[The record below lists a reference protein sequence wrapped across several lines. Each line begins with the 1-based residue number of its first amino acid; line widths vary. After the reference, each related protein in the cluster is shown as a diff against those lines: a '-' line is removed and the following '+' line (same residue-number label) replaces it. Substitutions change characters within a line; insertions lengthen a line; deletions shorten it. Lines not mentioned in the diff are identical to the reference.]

1 METLKSLRKQNKI
14 KQDDMAKTLN
24 LARSTYQSY
33 EYGVAE
39 PDINTLIKM
48 ADFFDVS
55 LDYLCGRPNNN
66 LIFTDSL
73 SPNKK
78 QLIDMIKNLSEDE
91 TLIAIGW
98 VARLTN
104 KPIDDILKKVK

>member
-1 METLKSLRKQNKI
+1 MELLKELRKQRKI
-14 KQDDMAKTLN
+14 TQNELADYLH

-33 EYGVAE
+33 EYGAAE
-39 PDINTLIKM
+39 PDIGTLKKI

-55 LDYLCGRPNNN
+55 LDYLCGRPNAN

-78 QLIDMIKNLSEDE
+78 QLVNMIKGLSEDE
-91 TLIAIGW
+91 TLIALGW
-98 VARLTN
+98 IARLAN
-104 KPIDDILKKVK
+104 KPIDEVMKNVR